1 MKSDATGFHRTR
13 LSKQHAAYALA
24 SALALFSWGCTPRI
38 TELNL
43 SQELVDTLPK
53 DVALEFLK
61 SLQPSTLP
69 VPSCIFTP
77 DGVRRWLA
85 GRGLLLSG
93 KRPYAALR
101 ANHVVLEGVGLYA
114 ESKWCIINISANA
127 RARGHTYD
135 QLYKK
140 VLTALLSL
148 GVNVPQYARG
158 TIKPRQGD

>member
-1 MKSDATGFHRTR
+1 MQNDTIGFHRMR
-13 LSKQHAAYALA
+13 FSKQHAAYALA
-24 SALALFSWGCTPRI
+24 SAIALFSWGCTPRI

-53 DVALEFLK
+53 PVALEFLR

-69 VPSCIFTP
+69 IPSCIFTP
-77 DGVRRWLA
+77 EGVGRWLA

-93 KRPYAALR
+93 KRPYTSLR

-114 ESKWCIINISANA
+114 ARKWCIINISANA
-127 RARGHTYD
+127 RTRGHTYD